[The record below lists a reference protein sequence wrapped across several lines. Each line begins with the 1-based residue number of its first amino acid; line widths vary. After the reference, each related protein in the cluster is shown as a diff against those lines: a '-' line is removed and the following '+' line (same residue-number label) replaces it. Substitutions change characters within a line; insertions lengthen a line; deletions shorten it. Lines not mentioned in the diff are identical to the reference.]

1 MSEERMLVQFNA
13 ARRALEAASSIDEI
27 KRVRDQAEALRLY
40 VKQQGES
47 HEMQNDI
54 AEIKLRAERRAGELL
69 REMAETGQRNGQ
81 GGDRKSKLDDQTLKL
96 SDMGISKF
104 LSHRWQTEAAIPEPV
119 FEQYIAEQKSD
130 GQELTSA
137 GLYRLGQ
144 KFRNNGK
151 PHVSH
156 SSGNNEWYTPPE
168 FIEAARLT
176 MGDIDLDPASSDKAN
191 EIVQAQAYY
200 TAEDDGLSH
209 SWRGRVWMNPPYAS
223 NLIGEFCRRLQRY
236 VMNERITEA
245 CVLVNNATETGWFN
259 ALLSVASA
267 ICLVRGRV
275 KFIDADGNP
284 SGSPLQGQV
293 VLYVGPNVARFASAF
308 GQFGAM
314 LYVD

>member
-13 ARRALEAASSIDEI
+13 ARRALEAANSIDEI

-69 REMAETGQRNGQ
+69 REMDRAQGKRDNGTSYQDGTKSFEQALAEHDIAKMTAY
-81 GGDRKSKLDDQTLKL
+81 
-96 SDMGISKF
+96 
-104 LSHRWQTEAAIPEPV
+104 RWQTEAAIPEPA

-137 GLYRLGQ
+137 GLYRLGRQ
-144 KFRNNGK
+144 LRNNGK